1 MRIQAAHMN
10 YAFMENLKER
20 QSQGENLGAAG
31 ALLEN
36 QPGMRLGQ
44 MAEINPAKDGLTP
57 ARRALANA
65 PGQAGK
71 LPESFPET
79 LGEVFANEVV
89 RRMDD
94 TAGEDGQPK
103 DNTDLR
109 DSLASTMDW
118 IRERYGDET
127 AAAASGMI
135 LQATSSGVT
144 EDTLGEGLLNTLKFI
159 DRNFGFAAGDA
170 AIAHFNNGINSAVN
184 EFFDNGKQELFF
196 AVESPPPS
204 DGPSATQDLTARVVV
219 QVLQSTLIDDDAED
233 PLTGVLDDLKE
244 ELNKIAALQDLTSK
258 LEAEFNPTA
267 ANTEAAFAAY
277 QAQPGFSEPQFTS
290 ITV

>member
-1 MRIQAAHMN
+1 MQIQAAHMN
-10 YAFMENLKER
+10 YNFMEKLKAR
-20 QSQGENLGAAG
+20 QNQGEDLGAAG
-31 ALLEN
+31 MLLEN

-65 PGQAGK
+65 PGQADK
-71 LPESFPET
+71 LPENFPET

-94 TAGEDGQPK
+94 VAGEDGESK
-103 DNTDLR
+103 DPSDLR

-118 IRERYGDET
+118 IRERFGDET

-144 EDTLGEGLLNTLKFI
+144 EDSLGEGLLNTLKFI

-170 AIAHFNNGINSAVN
+170 AIANFNSGINSEIN

-196 AVESPPPS
+196 AADSPPQ
-204 DGPSATQDLTARVVV
+204 DGPSATQDLTARVIV
-219 QVLQSTLIDDDAED
+219 QALQQAYAGDVED
-233 PLTGVLDDLKE
+233 PLAGVLDDLKE
-244 ELNKIAALQDLTSK
+244 ELNKIAELQDLTSK

-267 ANTEAAFAAY
+267 ANTEAALTAY
-277 QAQPGFSEPQFTS
+277 QTQPGFSEPQFTS

>member
-1 MRIQAAHMN
+1 MQIQAAHMN
-10 YAFMENLKER
+10 YSFMEKLKAR

-44 MAEINPAKDGLTP
+44 MADINPAKDGLTP
-57 ARRALANA
+57 ARKALANA
-65 PGQAGK
+65 PGQADK
-71 LPESFPET
+71 LPESFSET
-79 LGEVFANEVV
+79 LGEVFANEIV

-103 DNTDLR
+103 DPSDLR

-118 IRERYGDET
+118 IRERFGDET

-135 LQATSSGVT
+135 FQSTSSGVT

-170 AIAHFNNGINSAVN
+170 AIANFNSGINSSIN
-184 EFFDNGKQELFF
+184 GFFDNGKQELFF
-196 AVESPPPS
+196 AVDSPPQ

-219 QVLQSTLIDDDAED
+219 QALQAGIVDDDAED

-244 ELNKIAALQDLTSK
+244 ELNKIAELQDLTSK
-258 LEAEFNPTA
+258 LEAKFNPTA
-267 ANTEAAFAAY
+267 ANTEAAHAAY

-290 ITV
+290 LTV